1 MDNNEKKPINVSY
14 GLHEKIPSK
23 VAIPIVIQQVVVLS
37 MDLVLPVLLISMMGG
52 PREVAQNFV
61 SVMMIGIGLGTLLQ
75 VLRKDKIGS
84 GYFCA
89 EETGFL
95 YYQASALAVQ
105 MGGLPLLFGMTTIAG
120 FFQMLLS
127 RIIPRIRFLFPA
139 EVAGLMVAMT
149 GIAGIAPGISAIF
162 GIDDM
167 QTTIDSTSVLVGV
180 ITLAIMVSLNVWGRA
195 SMRQYSI
202 FIGIVIGYV
211 LSYVVGILNLD
222 HIGQLVAMPYISI
235 PVLPMEWSFD
245 ERLLLPFFVA
255 VICSTL
261 KTMGNL
267 AICQKTNN
275 ANWKRI
281 DIKNVGNGIF
291 AEGVG
296 TSFCG
301 VIGCMGLNSSSS
313 SVGLSI
319 ISGVTS
325 RYLAYFVS
333 AVFIAMAF
341 FPKAAALLAIMPAP
355 VMGAV
360 LLINLGYFI
369 IEGFQIIASRMLD
382 ERKIF
387 VVGLSMV
394 LGLSVDLLPNIYAQF
409 PLYLQPLFKSSLAV
423 VSITAI
429 GLNLLF
435 RIGIKQKNVIEL
447 AVERD
452 STDKVIRFMESSGAV
467 WGARS
472 EVVHRASSAIIEFFE
487 TALDLELVRA
497 GKVRLEVSFD
507 EYNLAVKVVYNG
519 TLMEFP
525 KNRPTEDEL
534 LNEDNALVKLSGF
547 LMRKYSNRI
556 DACLLGENCI
566 LQIHFEH

>member
-1 MDNNEKKPINVSY
+1 
-14 GLHEKIPSK
+14 
-23 VAIPIVIQQVVVLS
+23 
-37 MDLVLPVLLISMMGG
+37 
-52 PREVAQNFV
+52 
-61 SVMMIGIGLGTLLQ
+61 MMIGIGLGTILQ
-75 VLRKDKIGS
+75 VLRKGVMGS

-95 YYQASALAVQ
+95 YFQASALAVQ
-105 MGGLPLLFGMTTIAG
+105 IGGLPLLFGMTTIAG

-127 RIIPRIRFLFPA
+127 RIITRIRFLFPT

-149 GIAGIAPGISAIF
+149 GIAGIVPGVSAIF
-162 GIDDM
+162 GIDEM
-167 QTTIDSTSVLVGV
+167 KNTIDGSAILVGS
-180 ITLAIMVSLNVWGRA
+180 ITLAIMVSLNVWGKA

-202 FIGIVIGYV
+202 LVGMIMGYV
-211 LSYVVGILNLD
+211 LSYLFGILKLAD
-222 HIGQLVAMPYISI
+222 IGQLVATPYIAI
-235 PVLPMEWSFD
+235 PSLHMGWSFD
-245 ERLLLPFFVA
+245 ERLILPFFVA

-275 ANWKRI
+275 ANWKRV
-281 DIKNVGNGIF
+281 DIKNVGNGTF
-291 AEGVG
+291 VEGVG
-296 TSFCG
+296 TSICG
-301 VIGCMGLNSSSS
+301 IIGCMGLNSSSS

-319 ISGVTS
+319 VNGVTS
-325 RYLAYFVS
+325 RYLAYLVGG
-333 AVFIAMAF
+333 VFIAMAF

-387 VVGLSMV
+387 VIGLSLV

-409 PLYLQPLFKSSLAV
+409 PVQLQPLFKSSLAV

-429 GLNLLF
+429 LLNLLF
-435 RIGIKQKNVIEL
+435 RIGIKQKSVIEL
-447 AVERD
+447 TVGMD
-452 STDKVIRFMESSGAV
+452 STEKVVNFMETRGTT

-472 EVVHRASSAIIEFFE
+472 EVVNRATSAIIEFFE
-487 TALDLELVRA
+487 TALGLELVKE

-507 EYNLAVKVVYNG
+507 EYNLAVKIVYNG
-519 TLMEFP
+519 ILMEFP
-525 KNRPTEDEL
+525 EKRPTESEL
-534 LNEDNALVKLSGF
+534 VNDDNAFVRLSGF
-547 LMRKYSNRI
+547 LMRKYSNKI
-556 DACLLGENCI
+556 DSCI
-566 LQIHFEH
+566 LGDNCVLQINFDH